1 MLTEPFV
8 AFTPDPTPAAVQRLA
23 AEALAQGARGLI
35 VWAAD
40 ANGLAPADVDA
51 WLAQLPVPVAGGVFP
66 QLIHGGEN
74 HERGYVVVGWP
85 STFEVVHVD
94 GLSRDDTDAAAALAQ
109 ALPAPDGVA
118 AVMVWVDGLAPRI
131 AAALDAVYDQFG
143 SDVTYFGGG
152 AGSLSFQPRPCL
164 FSREG
169 LRADA
174 LQLVLLR
181 ERLALGVDH
190 GWQPLAG
197 PFVVTG
203 GHGPVIESLDH
214 RPAYEVYRDAVRS
227 DAGRDPAPEGFFDV
241 AKGYPFGLDTP
252 DGRLVVRDPITIEGS
267 GLRCVGDVPPYSLVH
282 LLRGDPQ
289 ALVQAAARGAQ
300 ALAATR
306 GPVLVADCISRVLYL
321 EQRFGEELAAIRA
334 VIGDRALA
342 GVLTL
347 GEVANGGDTCLE
359 FYNKTIV
366 LAALAA
372 DADA

>member
-1 MLTEPFV
+1 MPLQPLV
-8 AFTPDPTPAAVQRLA
+8 AFTPDPAPAAAQRLVDG
-23 AEALAQGARGLI
+23 LLQQGVQGVIL
-35 VWAAD
+35 WAAD
-40 ANGLAPADVDA
+40 ANGVTPAAFDP
-51 WLAQLPVPVAGGVFP
+51 WLATLPVPVAGGVFP
-66 QLIHGGEN
+66 QLIHGGEH

-85 STFEVVHVD
+85 SAFDVVHVD
-94 GLSRDDTDAAAALAQ
+94 GLSLAEADLSARLEQ
-109 ALPAPDGVA
+109 ALPAAVPA
-118 AVMVWVDGLAPRI
+118 ATVMVWVDGLAARI

-143 SDVTYFGGG
+143 SEVTYFGGG

-174 LQLVLLR
+174 LQLVLVR
-181 ERLALGVDH
+181 ERMALGVDH

-214 RPAYEVYRDAVRS
+214 RPAYEVYRAAVQA
-227 DAGRDPAPEGFFDV
+227 DAGRDPAPQGFFEV
-241 AKGYPFGLDTP
+241 AKGYPFGLDKP
-252 DGRLVVRDPITIEGS
+252 DGRVVVRDPITVEG
-267 GLRCVGDVPPYSLVH
+267 GALRCVGDVPPYSLVH
-282 LLRGDPQ
+282 LLRGDPDE
-289 ALVQAAARGAQ
+289 LVRAAARGAE
-300 ALAATR
+300 ALQGTT

-321 EQRFGEELAAIRA
+321 EQRFGEELAAIRRVVGA
-334 VIGDRALA
+334 RPLA

-372 DADA
+372 APDA